1 MGGCRELLRLLQ
13 EQRPRKLF
21 KYLYEL
27 PNYGVGRRF
36 TRVIWKHES
45 VSEGEDRW
53 GDPTSYW
60 TITEVKPDGVSV
72 VHVYLGFHICRYTL
86 VSISYCLGIK

>member
-1 MGGCRELLRLLQ
+1 MGGCRELLRVLQ

-60 TITEVKPDGVSV
+60 TITKVKPDGVSV
-72 VHVYLGFHICRYTL
+72 VHVCMFIWGSIL
-86 VSISYCLGIK
+86 VVIPWYCLGIK